1 MHSPSGGFLAMRTE
15 SGKQQSPI
23 NFELDLK
30 EAKMPS
36 IGWNL
41 QVGETTTTLTP
52 AASEEV
58 RQNPAHIHMRITS
71 IRTLRV

>member
-1 MHSPSGGFLAMRTE
+1 MRTE

-58 RQNPAHIHMRITS
+58 TQNRANTYMRITR
-71 IRTLRV
+71 IRALLV